1 MSVSE
6 IQEDILEKITYGF
19 YIVTTRVGSEEL
31 STRHKDY
38 VAAGTVSWLMQ
49 SSFEPPMVTV
59 AIQKDSDLN
68 ETIGRS
74 KAFAVNIL
82 GKEDQP
88 LINDFAGDSEIDKT
102 HINGH
107 KYLNG
112 MKTDCPILEKR
123 GLGYLECEVEEIV
136 DTQGDHVL
144 FIGKIVNNELKE
156 PNYQPLHEWETGKH
170 YGGFSSAHSANS

>member
-59 AIQKDSDLN
+59 AIQKGSDLN

-74 KAFAVNIL
+74 KTFAVNVL
-82 GKEDQP
+82 SKEDKA
-88 LINDFAGDSEIDKT
+88 LINDFASDSTIDKT
-102 HINGH
+102 HINGC

-112 MKTDCPILEKR
+112 LKTDAPILDR
-123 GLGYLECEVEEIV
+123 GMGYLECEVEDIV
-136 DTQGDHVL
+136 ETQGDHVL
-144 FIGKIVNNELKE
+144 FTGKIVNSELRK

-170 YGGFSSAHSANS
+170 YGGFSKPTH